1 MIKIVAE
8 NYIKEEYQEE
18 FLKLTKELIIL
29 SREEK
34 GNISYHLY
42 QDINDDSHYNNCSSN
57 QKLCFK
63 IFKSN

>member
-8 NYIKEEYQEE
+8 NYIKEEHQKE

-29 SREEK
+29 SREEA

-42 QDINDDSHYNNCSSN
+42 QDI
-57 QKLCFK
+57 
-63 IFKSN
+63 